1 MTMARVVIKAVTTM
15 AKVGE
20 AMGLTM
26 VRDMKA
32 MVKAVMATMT
42 NILPMVAMKKAVMVA
57 MAAMA
62 TMAIMVTWAMV
73 KAVIKDMVTWA
84 MVKVAM
90 AAMVTWAM
98 VKVAMAAMATAV
110 TAQAVMAVA
119 GTVKAVITVKREV
132 LWAVMAVM
140 VVMVRAMVAGDLM
153 VVISLLFLA
162 LMVTTAE
169 DSRGLSTLLN
179 MDPTAMVAVGDGV
192 DGAASGATHTTT
204 SPGLGLCSTTRSLT
218 MKPITWPIF

>member
-1 MTMARVVIKAVTTM
+1 
-15 AKVGE
+15 
-20 AMGLTM
+20 
-26 VRDMKA
+26 
-32 MVKAVMATMT
+32 
-42 NILPMVAMKKAVMVA
+42 

-98 VKVAMAAMATAV
+98 VKVAMAAMATVV
-110 TAQAVMAVA
+110 TAQAVMAVVVTAKAVMAVA

-140 VVMVRAMVAGDLM
+140 VVMGRAMVVGDLM
-153 VVISLLFLA
+153 AVISLLFLA

-169 DSRGLSTLLN
+169 DSRGLSTLPN

-192 DGAASGATHTTT
+192 DGAASGATPTTT
-204 SPGLGLCSTTRSLT
+204 FPGLDPCSTTRSST
-218 MKPITWPIF
+218 MKPITWPIFWRNTVINQSMSKF

>member
-1 MTMARVVIKAVTTM
+1 
-15 AKVGE
+15 
-20 AMGLTM
+20 MGLTM

-42 NILPMVAMKKAVMVA
+42 NILPMVAMKKAVM
-57 MAAMA
+57 AAMA

-73 KAVIKDMVTWA
+73 KATMAIMVTWA

-110 TAQAVMAVA
+110 TAQAVMAVVVTAQAVMAVA

-140 VVMVRAMVAGDLM
+140 AVMVVMVRAMVAGDLM
-153 VVISLLFLA
+153 AVISLLFLA

-169 DSRGLSTLLN
+169 DSRGLLTLPN

-204 SPGLGLCSTTRSLT
+204 SPGLDPCSTTRSLT
-218 MKPITWPIF
+218 MKPITR

>member
-1 MTMARVVIKAVTTM
+1 MARVVIKAVTTM

-32 MVKAVMATMT
+32 MVKA
-42 NILPMVAMKKAVMVA
+42 A
-57 MAAMA
+57 MAA
-62 TMAIMVTWAMV
+62 MVTWAMV

-84 MVKVAM
+84 IVKVAM

-110 TAQAVMAVA
+110 TAQAVMAVVVTAQAVMAVA
-119 GTVKAVITVKREV
+119 GTVKAVIAVKREV

-140 VVMVRAMVAGDLM
+140 VVMVVMVRAMVAGDLM
-153 VVISLLFLA
+153 AVISLLFLA

-218 MKPITWPIF
+218 MKRITW

>member
-1 MTMARVVIKAVTTM
+1 M

-26 VRDMKA
+26 VRD

-42 NILPMVAMKKAVMVA
+42 NILPMVAMKKAV
-57 MAAMA
+57 
-62 TMAIMVTWAMV
+62 
-73 KAVIKDMVTWA
+73 
-84 MVKVAM
+84 M

-110 TAQAVMAVA
+110 TAQAVMV
-119 GTVKAVITVKREV
+119 
-132 LWAVMAVM
+132 VM
-140 VVMVRAMVAGDLM
+140 VVMVRAMVDGDLM
-153 VVISLLFLA
+153 AVISLLFLA

-169 DSRGLSTLLN
+169 DSRGLLTLPN

-204 SPGLGLCSTTRSLT
+204 SPGLDPCSTTRSLT

>member
-1 MTMARVVIKAVTTM
+1 MARVVIKAVTTM
-15 AKVGE
+15 ARGGE

-32 MVKAVMATMT
+32 MVK
-42 NILPMVAMKKAVMVA
+42 
-57 MAAMA
+57 A

-84 MVKVAM
+84 MVKVVM

-98 VKVAMAAMATAV
+98 VKVAMAAMATAVTAQAVMAVVV

-153 VVISLLFLA
+153 AVISLLFLA

-169 DSRGLSTLLN
+169 DSRGLSTLPN

-204 SPGLGLCSTTRSLT
+204 FPGLDPCSTTRSST
-218 MKPITWPIF
+218 MKPITR

>member
-1 MTMARVVIKAVTTM
+1 
-15 AKVGE
+15 
-20 AMGLTM
+20 M

-42 NILPMVAMKKAVMVA
+42 NILPMVAMKKA
-57 MAAMA
+57 
-62 TMAIMVTWAMV
+62 
-73 KAVIKDMVTWA
+73 
-84 MVKVAM
+84 AM

-110 TAQAVMAVA
+110 TAQAVMAVVVMAQAVMAVA

-132 LWAVMAVM
+132 LIWAAMVVMAA
-140 VVMVRAMVAGDLM
+140 MVRAMVAGDLM
-153 VVISLLFLA
+153 AVISLLFLA

-169 DSRGLSTLLN
+169 DSRGLSTLPN

-218 MKPITWPIF
+218 MKPITWPIFW